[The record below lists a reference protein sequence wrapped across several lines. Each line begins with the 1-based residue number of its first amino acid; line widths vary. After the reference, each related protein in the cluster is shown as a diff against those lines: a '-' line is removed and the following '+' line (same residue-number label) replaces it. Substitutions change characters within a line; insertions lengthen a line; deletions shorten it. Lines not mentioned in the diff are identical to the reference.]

1 MSRFPHFI
9 FPIFGLLLGWSGILV
24 AQPGPAEPTAP
35 ATSGSPIVA
44 TVLTDRIAVG
54 EIGTF
59 VIVASEDVA
68 LPNKIIAIGLNII
81 QSGTQSSM
89 TSTNGRMSV
98 NISTF
103 YSFRGDQPGTFEIPP
118 VEVNIGGAP
127 FKTQAIPVTIYE
139 RDLDSELANPTQPF
153 FAKLEPS
160 KTTFYV
166 NELVP
171 FSMTGFV
178 RGRNSIN
185 EVASPTFEH
194 PSFIVRPF
202 REVRRDGSNLGNT
215 YYTSATI
222 PSMLFALKPGEHRL
236 GPAQMAIRVLD
247 NATGFGFSNF
257 FPRTVLREIPTNAVT
272 VTVEPLPGNAPM
284 SFTGGVGNFTF
295 NASANSKEV
304 ALGDP
309 ISIDFEVKGVGNL
322 RTMTAPVFAVPQKG
336 IWKSYEASKT
346 LTDEEDSDGSK
357 EGIARFSQVII
368 PEAKVDSIPVFELAY
383 FDPEKKE
390 YVTRRSEP
398 IPVSISAD
406 ATSTTSGFA
415 PVSAG
420 SPTAL
425 SSPNAV
431 APNANFAD
439 VLHIRTGNPR
449 WIGQVD
455 LQGTSP
461 WYLLI
466 QGLFSVA
473 FSMVVGVGI
482 VRFVSRWRVRQSAL
496 AGVTTYRNALKAL
509 PPLGSPRKEL
519 YRATRAALDIWRRE
533 NPAPR
538 PEAKTIAERLSRHCE
553 QNLYSGETENQSP
566 LPPEDDGKLRR
577 ALQQISKG

>member
-1 MSRFPHFI
+1 MSRIPRFVI
-9 FPIFGLLLGWSGILV
+9 PIFGLSISWSSLLL
-24 AQPGPAEPTAP
+24 AQPGAGIPSSPPA
-35 ATSGSPIVA
+35 SRSPIAA
-44 TVLTDRIAVG
+44 TVLSDRIAVG

-59 VIVASEDVA
+59 VIKAAEDVS
-68 LPNKIIAIGLNII
+68 LPEKIIAIGLDIV

-89 TSTNGRMSV
+89 TSINGRMSV
-98 NISTF
+98 DISTF
-103 YSFRGDQPGTFEIPP
+103 YRFRGDQAGSFEIPP
-118 VEVNIGGAP
+118 VEVNIGGALY
-127 FKTQAIPVTIYE
+127 KTQAIPITIYE
-139 RDLDSELANPTQPF
+139 RDIDSELANPTQPF
-153 FAKLEPS
+153 FAKLELT

-202 REVRRDGSNLGNT
+202 REVRRDGNDLGNT

-272 VTVEPLPGNAPM
+272 VTVVPLPGNAPM
-284 SFTGGVGNFTF
+284 SFTGGVGDFVFSAT
-295 NASANSKEV
+295 ANSKEV

-368 PEAKVDSIPVFELAY
+368 PEAKVDNIPAYELTY

-390 YVTRRSEP
+390 YVTRRTEP

-406 ATSTTSGFA
+406 APSAQSGFTPA
-415 PVSAG
+415 ATG
-420 SPTAL
+420 NTGALASPD
-425 SSPNAV
+425 AV
-431 APNANFAD
+431 PPSANFTD

-455 LQGTSP
+455 LNGTGP
-461 WYLLI
+461 WYLLV
-466 QGLFSVA
+466 QGIFSIA

-482 VRFVSRWRVRQSAL
+482 VRFVTRWRIRQSAL
-496 AGVTTYRNALKAL
+496 AGVSTYRDAMKAL
-509 PPLGSPRKEL
+509 PPLGSSRQEL

-533 NPAPR
+533 NPSPR
-538 PEAKTIAERLSRHCE
+538 PEAKAIVERLSRHCE
-553 QNLYSGETENQSP
+553 QSLYSGESENQVP
-566 LPPEDDGKLRR
+566 LAPEEDGKLRR